1 MHKVYCNAMMFLLI
15 VYILVNTYALLCCF
29 FLVIKLT
36 QTLYDDIST
45 QALKLK
51 TIVRGDAPTSL
62 VTTGLCRKEVSFCN
76 ND

>member
-15 VYILVNTYALLCCF
+15 VYILLNTYALLWV

>member
-15 VYILVNTYALLCCF
+15 VYILLNTYALLCF

>member
-1 MHKVYCNAMMFLLI
+1 MFLLI
-15 VYILVNTYALLCCF
+15 VYILLNTYALLWF

>member
-1 MHKVYCNAMMFLLI
+1 MHKVYYNAMMFLLI
-15 VYILVNTYALLCCF
+15 VYILLNTYALLCF